1 MCDAGKD
8 DSGGRG
14 EKGSYLVAGVGVPDE
29 EFGAGEDVGGRE
41 VGLLFVQR
49 GGGVH
54 SGGGR
59 GIGHDVLPAVF
70 DTSKEAPSRLHLCD
84 YM

>member
-1 MCDAGKD
+1 VCDAGKD

-54 SGGGR
+54 SGGG
-59 GIGHDVLPAVF
+59 GGGNWFTMFCL
-70 DTSKEAPSRLHLCD
+70 RLLTLQEKHH
-84 YM
+84 